1 MNENSVKVAELVRSQ
16 PVVLLMKGTPQA
28 PMCGFSAQV
37 CELLHHL
44 DVPFGYGDVLADPDL
59 RQMAKGYAN
68 WPTFPQLY
76 VKGEF
81 VGGCDIAM
89 DMFRSGELQKMLQDA
104 GIKAATS

>member
-1 MNENSVKVAELVRSQ
+1 MNEGTAKVAELVRSQ

-44 DVPFGYGDVLADPDL
+44 DVSFAHGDVLADPEL
-59 RQMAKGYAN
+59 RQSAKQYAN

-76 VKGEF
+76 IQGEF

-89 DMFRSGELQKMLQDA
+89 DMYRSGELQKMLQDA
-104 GIKAATS
+104 GIAVAG

>member
-1 MNENSVKVAELVRSQ
+1 MDENTAKVAELVQGQ

-37 CELLHHL
+37 CALLHQL
-44 DVPFGYGDVLADPDL
+44 DVPFGHGDVLADPDL
-59 RQMAKGYAN
+59 RQSAKRYAN

-76 VKGEF
+76 IKGEF

-89 DMFRSGELQKMLQDA
+89 DMYRSGELQKLLQDA
-104 GIKAATS
+104 GVPVTAG